1 MILTPVPLHAFGT
14 RYDLPAPLYLFLLGA
29 GAVVFAS
36 FLLVLRRPITRQVA
50 AGEDVP
56 APLVTPMWPQVAA
69 LVVGLLLAAAGLFG
83 SQSIPD
89 NILPTMFWLVF
100 WIAVPISIAII
111 GNYWPYVSPLN
122 LIARIVGPR
131 PRLNYP
137 EARGYWPATVLFFLF
152 ACGELVF
159 NAVTTTPANTALIML
174 EYGVLTAIMA
184 AIFGADTWLRRGEV
198 FSVLFATWGRLGWFR
213 FGAPGRRGFFGGLER
228 PFTPSLSRLTFV
240 LLLLVSV
247 SFDGLLA
254 TPAWKTFAGSL
265 PGGLRP
271 AAGEFHWGYA
281 IVELV
286 VFIGLIALI
295 WGLFTGFAA
304 AVRAAGHL
312 DAPRILPPPCGEGRG
327 GGLVHRHPLISVV
340 AGLVPSLVPIAF
352 GYLVAHNFGYL
363 AINGQLL
370 VHQLSDPLGTGLNL
384 FGTANYEVNRN
395 MIPTAFIWY
404 FQIALIITV
413 HIIAVI
419 LAHGYLGRAART
431 EEQGR
436 RAEWPWVAAM
446 VGYTMS
452 SLWLLAQPIVQEG
465 VKG

>member
-1 MILTPVPLHAFGT
+1 MMLIPIPLHAFGA
-14 RYDLPAPLYLFLLGA
+14 RYDLPAPLYLFLIGA

-36 FLLVLRRPITRQVA
+36 FLLVLRQPVKRDVA
-50 AGEDVP
+50 TGEDVP
-56 APLVTPMWPQVAA
+56 SPPAVPASGQALAA
-69 LVVGLLLAAAGLFG
+69 LLGLLLAAAGLFG

-89 NILPTMFWLVF
+89 NILPTAFWLVF
-100 WIAVPISIAII
+100 WIAVPISIAIV

-122 LIARIVGPR
+122 LIARIAGPR
-131 PRLNYP
+131 ARRDYP
-137 EARGYWPATVLFFLF
+137 KAAAYWPAAVLFFLF

-159 NAVTTTPANTALIML
+159 NAVATTPRMTALIML
-174 EYGVLTAIMA
+174 VYAAVTAIMP
-184 AIFGADTWLRRGEV
+184 AIFGAEAWLRQGEV

-228 PFTPSLSRLTFV
+228 PFTPSISRLTFV

-254 TPAWKTFAGSL
+254 TPAWKNFAAAL
-265 PGGLRP
+265 PEGLRP
-271 AAGEFHWGYA
+271 VRGELHWGYA
-281 IVELV
+281 TIEIA
-286 VFIGLIALI
+286 VFIGLIAII
-295 WGLFTGFAA
+295 WGIFGGFAA
-304 AVRAAGHL
+304 AVRAAGRL
-312 DAPRILPPPCGEGRG
+312 DAPL
-327 GGLVHRHPLISVV
+327 LSVV

-352 GYLVAHNFGYL
+352 GYLVAHNFDYL

-370 VHQLSDPLGTGLNL
+370 IHQISDPLGAGLNL
-384 FGTANYEVNRN
+384 FGTVNYEPNVNL
-395 MIPTAFIWY
+395 IPTGFIWY
-404 FQIALIITV
+404 FQIVLIIAV

-431 EEQGR
+431 VEQGR
-436 RAEWPWVAAM
+436 QAEWPWIVAM

-465 VKG
+465 TSG